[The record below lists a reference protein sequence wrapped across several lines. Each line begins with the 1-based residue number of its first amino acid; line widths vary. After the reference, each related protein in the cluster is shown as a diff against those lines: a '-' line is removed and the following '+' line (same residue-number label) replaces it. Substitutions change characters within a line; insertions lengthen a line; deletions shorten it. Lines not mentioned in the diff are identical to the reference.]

1 MKKIYLILLLI
12 FSQFFFA
19 QSDCATAIRVC
30 GNSDIS
36 YFPTGSGS
44 VDDQVNA
51 NGSCLSGN
59 EHYSVWYEFTV
70 ATAGTLTFTITPQA
84 PYTADYDFAVYG
96 PNKTCATKG
105 APIRCNYAG
114 AQPFPN
120 QTGLQVGLT
129 ANSGAWS
136 PAMNVLPGETY
147 YLIVDN
153 WSGANAAMAFSLTW
167 GGTATLTSP
176 FNDPAIQPNPFNPI
190 GIPGATASDPRIIE
204 VCDISAPYNFQT
216 NSANIVNGNPN
227 FYVKYYKTSNDAL
240 ADTNAI
246 TSPIIVNT
254 TSTYYYTIRYQD
266 PTNPNNPTNKC
277 FNVNAFKFKDVTFK
291 ATNASLTACNNNNNG
306 VAV

>member
-1 MKKIYLILLLI
+1 
-12 FSQFFFA
+12 
-19 QSDCATAIRVC
+19 
-30 GNSDIS
+30 
-36 YFPTGSGS
+36 

-51 NGSCLSGN
+51 NGSCLSAN

-114 AQPFPN
+114 AQAFPN

-190 GIPGATASDPRIIE
+190 GIPGVTASDPRIIE

-227 FYVKYYKTSNDAL
+227 FM
-240 ADTNAI
+240 
-246 TSPIIVNT
+246 
-254 TSTYYYTIRYQD
+254 
-266 PTNPNNPTNKC
+266 
-277 FNVNAFKFKDVTFK
+277 
-291 ATNASLTACNNNNNG
+291 
-306 VAV
+306 